1 MTANLYSIPDPDLL
15 HETVGKDAKHF
26 EGKHG
31 VIPTEIRI
39 HPRYVAGVT
48 EIAGLKVVPDARI
61 TGYEYVLTD
70 GEP

>member
-1 MTANLYSIPDPDLL
+1 
-15 HETVGKDAKHF
+15 
-26 EGKHG
+26 
-31 VIPTEIRI
+31 
-39 HPRYVAGVT
+39 VAGVT